1 MCERPLRIVHVIA
14 RLNVGGAALHVLQ
27 LAAEQRR
34 RGHHVLV
41 VAGTLAPGEESMEY
55 LVEELDVPLRR
66 LPALQRELSP
76 AGDARAVRE
85 LIAIIHAERP
95 DVLHTHTAK
104 AGGTGRVAALL
115 TRGARPDVV
124 VHTYHGHVLRGYF
137 GRGKET
143 FYRTLER
150 VLAHATDRL
159 IAVSE
164 EVRDD
169 LVSLGVA
176 PHSKFVVIPYGFDLS
191 ARTNGTE
198 ADRAHIRADL
208 GADETT
214 FVVGWVGRLTP
225 IKRPLDLVRV
235 LAALVAEVTD
245 ARLCIVGDGPERE
258 AVEALAASLGVADRL
273 HVAGYRER
281 LGEWYA
287 AFDAF
292 CLTSANEGTPVAAIE
307 ALAAGRPVVATR
319 VGGTPAVVEEG
330 LSGYLADEGD
340 VATLAARL
348 AGLAADPAVRAR
360 MGADGAARM
369 HELYGEERMVDD
381 IDALYGQVL
390 ADSKSRRLR

>member
-1 MCERPLRIVHVIA
+1 MSERSSRIVHVIA

-76 AGDARAVRE
+76 PGDARAVRE
-85 LIAIIHAERP
+85 LIAIIRAERP

-164 EVRDD
+164 EVCDD

-176 PHSKFVVIPYGFDLS
+176 PRSKFVVIPYGFDLS

-198 ADRAHIRADL
+198 ADRARIRADL

-214 FVVGWVGRLTP
+214 FVVGWVGRLTA

-235 LAALVAEVTD
+235 LAALVAEGTD

-360 MGADGAARM
+360 MAADGAARM

-381 IDALYGQVL
+381 IDALYRSLL
-390 ADSKSRRLR
+390 AR

>member
-1 MCERPLRIVHVIA
+1 VSERPLRILHVIA

-55 LVEELDVPLRR
+55 LVDELEVPLRR

-76 AGDARAVRE
+76 TGDAKAVRE
-85 LIAIIHAERP
+85 LIAIIRAERP

-104 AGGTGRVAALL
+104 AGGAGRVAALL
-115 TRGARPDVV
+115 ARGARPPVV

-137 GRGKET
+137 GRGQET
-143 FYRTLER
+143 FYRLLER
-150 VLAHATDRL
+150 ALAYASDRL
-159 IAVSE
+159 ITVSVE
-164 EVRDD
+164 IRDE
-169 LVSLGVA
+169 LVALGVA
-176 PHSKFVVIPYGFDLS
+176 PPSKFVVIPYGFDLS
-191 ARTNGTE
+191 ARTDGTG
-198 ADRAHIRADL
+198 ADRRRIRSELDA
-208 GADETT
+208 GETT

-225 IKRPLDLVRV
+225 IKRPLDLVRI
-235 LAALVAEVTD
+235 LAALVEQGID
-245 ARLCIVGDGPERE
+245 ARLCVVGDGPDRE
-258 AVEALAASLGVADRL
+258 AVEALAASLGVAARL

-281 LGEWYA
+281 LGEWYS

-307 ALAAGRPVVATR
+307 ALAASRPVVATR
-319 VGGTPAVVEEG
+319 VGGTPAVVEQG

-348 AGLAADPAVRAR
+348 AKLAADPALRER
-360 MGADGAARM
+360 MGAAGKARM
-369 HELYGEERMVDD
+369 HELYAEARMVDD
-381 IDALYGQVL
+381 IDALYL
-390 ADSKSRRLR
+390 TLLER

>member
-1 MCERPLRIVHVIA
+1 MSERPLRIVHVIA
-14 RLNVGGAALHVLQ
+14 RLNVGGAALHVVQ

-34 RGHHVLV
+34 RGHRVLV

-76 AGDARAVRE
+76 AGDAQAVRE
-85 LIAIIHAERP
+85 LIGIIRAERP

-115 TRGARPDVV
+115 THGARPEAI

-137 GRGKET
+137 GRRQET

-150 VLAHATDRL
+150 MLAHATGRL
-159 IAVSE
+159 IAVSA

-176 PHSKFVVIPYGFDLS
+176 PGSKFVVIPYGFDLS
-191 ARTNGTE
+191 ARTDGTD
-198 ADRAHIRADL
+198 ADRARIRSEL
-208 GADETT
+208 GAGETT

-235 LAALVAEVTD
+235 LAALVDEGTD
-245 ARLCIVGDGPERE
+245 ARLCIVGDGPDRQ

-307 ALAAGRPVVATR
+307 ALAARRPVVATR
-319 VGGTPAVVEEG
+319 VGGTPAVVEHG

-340 VATLAARL
+340 VATLVAQLAA
-348 AGLAADPAVRAR
+348 LAADPTLRAR
-360 MGADGAARM
+360 MGANGAARM
-369 HELYGEERMVDD
+369 HELYGKERMVDD
-381 IDALYGQVL
+381 IDSLYRSLL
-390 ADSKSRRLR
+390 AR